1 MRVMVMI
8 KANEASEAGQLPNT
22 EVIASM
28 HAYNES
34 LMKAGIL
41 LDGDGLKP
49 SSQGRRIS
57 NRGGKPHVTDGP
69 FAETKELIAGFWVWE
84 VSSMEEAIEWAKRCP
99 AVNQSEEYAELELRP
114 FFEMEDFDENFTPE
128 LREKEAAMRE
138 ELEQKKSS

>member
-69 FAETKELIAGFWVWE
+69 FAETKELIAGFWMIQVRSRE
-84 VSSMEEAIEWAKRCP
+84 KAIEWAKRVRLRLP
-99 AVNQSEEYAELELRP
+99 PERLHWFSAEGKQLKGWTRP
-114 FFEMEDFDENFTPE
+114 ERT
-128 LREKEAAMRE
+128 L
-138 ELEQKKSS
+138 

>member
-84 VSSMEEAIEWAKRCP
+84 VSSMEEASATTCSKPRASTRLIPRFTSCSPEPTKGSDKRSWP
-99 AVNQSEEYAELELRP
+99 SASANSAR
-114 FFEMEDFDENFTPE
+114 
-128 LREKEAAMRE
+128 
-138 ELEQKKSS
+138 S